1 MKLRKNPFIGHM
13 CSKWGAG
20 LKFTLVWCQHHTL
33 VCCTLLFDHF
43 SLSYKNVFRPFLW
56 VSSTYPTSCPIFHNF
71 LKNQLNMHCFRK
83 QTLTFPV
90 SSAFITLCFCFIL
103 STSMM
108 MQNQISFIMTLRAL
122 LFFFFL

>member
-20 LKFTLVWCQHHTL
+20 LKFTLVWRQYTL
-33 VCCTLLFDHF
+33 VCCTPIFYHF
-43 SLSYKNVFRPFLW
+43 SLSYKNVFRPFLCF
-56 VSSTYPTSCPIFHNF
+56 SSTYPTSCPIFHSF

-83 QTLTFPV
+83 RTLTFPV

-103 STSMM
+103 PTSMM
-108 MQNQISFIMTLRAL
+108 MQNQISFIMTPRTL
-122 LFFFFL
+122 LFLFL